1 MTKISIAAASPTS
14 DVEATTFLHQRFKMS
29 LIGSQKKL
37 AMGDKGFF
45 YAGGLYGNDHV
56 QREKEIRDIISFFQ
70 LKKIDLLIL
79 EIDDDQDWGGAGY
92 GEPRSVRYSSS
103 GIVERPGF
111 FCGTLSVAPSLWKV
125 IPAARAGIETISQTG
140 MAPYIYPI
148 IQSSL
153 QPLNRHMDTKS
164 A

>member
-14 DVEATTFLHQRFKMS
+14 DVEATKFLHQRFKMS

-79 EIDDDQDWGGAGY
+79 EIDDDQDWMNLDMANLGQYA
-92 GEPRSVRYSSS
+92 
-103 GIVERPGF
+103 
-111 FCGTLSVAPSLWKV
+111 
-125 IPAARAGIETISQTG
+125 IPAQKLLNALNSSAGLYQ
-140 MAPYIYPI
+140 
-148 IQSSL
+148 
-153 QPLNRHMDTKS
+153 
-164 A
+164 

>member
-14 DVEATTFLHQRFKMS
+14 DVEAAKFLHQRFKMS

-45 YAGGLYGNDHV
+45 YAGGLYGNDQV

-79 EIDDDQDWGGAGY
+79 EIDDDQDWGDLDMANLGQYA
-92 GEPRSVRYSSS
+92 
-103 GIVERPGF
+103 
-111 FCGTLSVAPSLWKV
+111 
-125 IPAARAGIETISQTG
+125 IPAQELLNALDSSAGLYQ
-140 MAPYIYPI
+140 
-148 IQSSL
+148 
-153 QPLNRHMDTKS
+153 
-164 A
+164 